1 MTKSLHGGRKR
12 GVFITLEGPDGS
24 GKSTQVSLL
33 TEHLRARGIE
43 PVVTREPGGT
53 RTGELIREILQHDR
67 TEEPLAPETETFLFL
82 AARAQLVRAVI
93 RPALVE
99 GRWVLCDRFMDSTVA
114 YQGYGRGLGP
124 DLIEPMN
131 ALAVGETVPDLT
143 ILLDLDPAIGLER
156 IGHRNRAIGR
166 QADRLERETLAF
178 HERLR
183 EGYLALAARFPE
195 RIRLVDAR
203 PEPREVFLRIWSLL
217 EERFGNALG

>member
-1 MTKSLHGGRKR
+1 MTKSLHGGRKQ

-33 TEHLRARGIE
+33 TEQLRARGIE

-67 TEEPLAPETETFLFL
+67 SEEPLAPETETFLFL

-93 RPALVE
+93 RPALLE

-124 DLIEPMN
+124 ALIEPMN